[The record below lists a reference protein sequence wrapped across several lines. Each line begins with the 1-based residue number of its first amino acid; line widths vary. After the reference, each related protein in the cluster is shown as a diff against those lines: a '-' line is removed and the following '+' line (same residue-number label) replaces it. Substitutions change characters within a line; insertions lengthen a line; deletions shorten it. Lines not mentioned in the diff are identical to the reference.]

1 MASFYYNPNNKEDIV
16 SQWLD
21 YKQDRSYVKDIVKS
35 QNATQQ
41 VIQEQLNF
49 VRDSIASASA
59 EQVLAIQEST
69 SAVCGSLD
77 KGFSLIESQLQ
88 YIDFNLS
95 EIKSE
100 LSNIASI
107 LDWNFSIII
116 AEQKISN
123 LLMGNVAE
131 LLRIPDI
138 QKERQYFVEQGLKF
152 LKNSA
157 FDEDFYE
164 DSLLNL
170 KKAENI
176 EATDYFILHHIG
188 LIYLNSPKH
197 INLPLAED
205 YFKRSAKYSVAE
217 TLNGSSI
224 TRDIIKLNPSRF
236 FDEQISVDSIKLQAA
251 ESYLYA
257 GRCCYIQ
264 GKMTEAAELAK
275 KGLELVPELLEAAY
289 LQAKSLSSQGNIESA
304 LKIMDRVIDKNR
316 FYAVKMLSDL
326 DFSTKNETAILLK
339 QKKDESIIKAKNKL
353 PEIEKIIMEHS
364 DAHELVIKVKS
375 LIESNNYL
383 AAKKALDIIG

>member
-1 MASFYYNPNNKEDIV
+1 MATFYYNPNNKEDIV
-16 SQWLD
+16 SQWID
-21 YKQDRSYVKDIVKS
+21 YKQERSHVKDIVKS

-49 VRDSIASASA
+49 VRDSIASAST
-59 EQVLAIQEST
+59 EQVSAIQEST
-69 SAVCGSLD
+69 SAVCGTLEN
-77 KGFSLIESQLQ
+77 GFSLIDSQLK
-88 YIDFNLS
+88 YIDFNLN

-107 LDWNFSIII
+107 LDWNFSMLI

-157 FDEDFYE
+157 FDEDFFE

-170 KKAENI
+170 KKAEHI
-176 EATDYFILHHIG
+176 EPTDYFILHHIG

-197 INLPLAED
+197 IDLPLAEV
-205 YFKRSAKYSVAE
+205 YFKKSAKYSVAE

-236 FDEQISVDSIKLQAA
+236 FDKQISVDSIKLQAA

-264 GKMTEAAELAK
+264 GKMTEATELAK
-275 KGLELVPELLEAAY
+275 KALELVPELLEAAY
-289 LQAKSLSSQGNIESA
+289 LQAKSLSSQGDIEHA
-304 LKIMDRVIDKNR
+304 LKIMDSVIDKNR

-326 DFSTKNETAILLK
+326 DFSTKNETAILLRHK
-339 QKKDESIIKAKNKL
+339 RDEAIIKANNEL
-353 PEIEKIIMEHS
+353 SEIEKIIMKHS
-364 DAHELVIKVKS
+364 NAHNLLVRVKR
-375 LIESNNYL
+375 LIEDNNYL
-383 AAKKALDIIG
+383 SAKEALDFIG

>member
-21 YKQDRSYVKDIVKS
+21 YKQDRSHVKDIVKS

-59 EQVLAIQEST
+59 EQALAIKEST
-69 SAVCGSLD
+69 SAVCGTID
-77 KGFSLIESQLQ
+77 KGFSLIDSQLK
-88 YIDFNLS
+88 YIDFSLS

-123 LLMGNVAE
+123 LLLGNVAE

-157 FDEDFYE
+157 FDEDFFE

-170 KKAENI
+170 KKAEKI
-176 EATDYFILHHIG
+176 EPTDYFILHHIG

-197 INLPLAED
+197 IDLHLAEE
-205 YFKRSAKYSVAE
+205 YFRKASKYSVAE
-217 TLNGSSI
+217 TFNDSSI

-236 FDEQISVDSIKLQAA
+236 FDSQISVDSIKLQAA

-264 GKMTEAAELAK
+264 GKMSEAIELAK
-275 KGLELVPELLEAAY
+275 KSLDLVPSLLEAAY
-289 LQAKSLSSQGNIESA
+289 LQAKSLSSLGKIENA
-304 LKIMDRVIDKNR
+304 IEIMDWVIDKNR
-316 FYAVKMLSDL
+316 FYSLKMLSDY
-326 DFSTKNETAILLK
+326 DFSTKNETTMLLK
-339 QKKDESIIKAKNKL
+339 RKTENARNAAF
-353 PEIEKIIMEHS
+353 EKIILIERLIMEHS
-364 DAHELVIKVKS
+364 EAHALLINVKK
-375 LIESNNYL
+375 LIEENNYL
-383 AAKKALDIIG
+383 ATKKALDIIG

>member
-1 MASFYYNPNNKEDIV
+1 MATFYYNPNNKEDIV

-21 YKQDRSYVKDIVKS
+21 YKQKRSYVKDIVKS

-41 VIQEQLNF
+41 VIQEQLFF

-59 EQVLAIQEST
+59 EQVSAIKEST
-69 SAVCGSLD
+69 SAVCGTLEN
-77 KGFSLIESQLQ
+77 GFSLINSQLK

-107 LDWNFSIII
+107 LDWNFSILI
-116 AEQKISN
+116 AEQKIAN
-123 LLMGNVAE
+123 LLMGNIAE

-152 LKNSA
+152 LQNSA
-157 FDEDFYE
+157 FDEFFFE

-176 EATDYFILHHIG
+176 EPTDYFILHHIG

-197 INLPLAED
+197 IDLLLAEQ
-205 YFKRSAKYSVAE
+205 YFRKSAKYSFAE
-217 TLNGSSI
+217 TLRGSSI
-224 TRDIIKLNPSRF
+224 TRDIIKLKPSF
-236 FDEQISVDSIKLQAA
+236 FFEEQISVDSIKLQAA

-264 GKMTEAAELAK
+264 GKMTEAVELAK

-289 LQAKSLSSQGNIESA
+289 LQAKSLSSQGNVESA
-304 LKIMDRVIDKNR
+304 LKIMDWVIDKNR

-326 DFSTKNETAILLK
+326 DFSTKKETSILLK
-339 QKKDESIIKAKNKL
+339 QKKDELIIKAKNKL
-353 PEIEKIIMEHS
+353 EEIDKLIMEHS
-364 DAHELVIKVKS
+364 DAHDLLIKAKKLV
-375 LIESNNYL
+375 ENNNYL
-383 AAKKALDIIG
+383 SAIEALDIIG